1 MSGQGLQQDSV
12 AGAALMDRIYGWQRP
27 IYDLTRKYYLLGRDR
42 LLSELAPPDGGTVL
56 ELGCGTARNL
66 ILAARR
72 HPHARFFGIDLSSE
86 MLAEARKAIAK
97 AGLER
102 RISVAQG
109 DATRFD
115 TLGLFGVATFD
126 RVFLSYAVSMIPD
139 WPRAIEAGA
148 GALAG
153 DGSRLSLVDFGRME
167 AYPGVFRA
175 PLRAWLA
182 AFHVSPRDGIETTLE
197 TTAEPLGGTVD
208 CRSLFGGYA
217 VYATLARVPARPKTA
232 SRSRSTTKDMRS

>member
-1 MSGQGLQQDSV
+1 MSGQGLEQDSA

-27 IYDLTRKYYLLGRDR
+27 IYNLTRKYYLLGRDR
-42 LLSELAPPDGGTVL
+42 LLAELAPPAGGTVM

-72 HPHARFFGIDLSSE
+72 HPHARFFGIDISSE

-97 AGLER
+97 AGLEQ

-109 DATRFD
+109 DATCFD
-115 TLGLFGVATFD
+115 TLDLFGVATFD

-139 WPRAIEAGA
+139 WPKAIEAGA
-148 GALAG
+148 NVLAR
-153 DGSRLSLVDFGRME
+153 DGGRLSVVDFGRMD
-167 AYPGVFRA
+167 AYPGVLRA

-182 AFHVSPRDGIETTLE
+182 AFHVSPRDGIETALE
-197 TTAEPLGGTVD
+197 TTAKTLGGTVD

-217 VYATLARVPARPKTA
+217 VYVMLARVPARP
-232 SRSRSTTKDMRS
+232 